1 MTDHETDSTK
11 DHGLTTKSVFARAAM
26 VLVLACLGM
35 AAIGYA
41 VAVWVVR
48 PWVDPKVYGLVIAGN
63 VVHDPDSL
71 RFAFPVEVNS
81 VSHTRGLLRALG
93 PRVALGTRLDVLVY
107 DFAVGGMPRQVY
119 STPVDRRIGEGLAG
133 WGKDGIHFLYGDR
146 HGYRHVVID
155 PDLGTVTVI
164 PRARSHAM
172 ADSMTRI
179 QYALEREPDYREIK
193 TRGLQWF
200 VKDPT
205 TGQLR
210 LLFEYSNDYAGIPLD
225 RMFQED
231 TNQPVGH

>member
-1 MTDHETDSTK
+1 MGEGPCTR
-11 DHGLTTKSVFARAAM
+11 SVFIRAGGW
-26 VLVLACLGM
+26 LVIACLGM

-41 VAVWVVR
+41 VAVGNVR
-48 PWVDPKVYGLVIAGN
+48 TWVDPKVYSLVIAGN

-93 PRVALGTRLDVLVY
+93 PRVGLGTRLDVLVY
-107 DFAVGGMPRQVY
+107 DFALGGTPRRVY

-164 PRARSHAM
+164 PQARSHAI
-172 ADSMTRI
+172 ADSMTSI
-179 QYALEREPDYREIK
+179 QYALEREPGYREIK

-200 VKDPT
+200 VKDPKSD
-205 TGQLR
+205 QQE
-210 LLFEYSNDYAGIPLD
+210 LLFEYTHDYDGLPLD
-225 RMFQED
+225 SMFHEE
-231 TNQPVGH
+231 TAEPVRPKGDSR